1 MSEMSIEELEGR
13 LNAQREVLTCLLA
26 WAKTQQGSESML
38 AALTES
44 WQPKDH
50 QEDPGAVPTSAFA
63 IAGAKE
69 REMRLII
76 EAAEAYRAGDV
87 S

>member
-13 LNAQREVLTCLLA
+13 LNAQREVLAGLLA

-76 EAAEAYRAGDV
+76 EAAEAYRAGDA

>member
-1 MSEMSIEELEGR
+1 
-13 LNAQREVLTCLLA
+13 
-26 WAKTQQGSESML
+26 ML

-76 EAAEAYRAGDV
+76 EAAEAYRAGDA